1 MWCILAA
8 AFVLV
13 ARLYYIQIH
22 MGSEY
27 ARRVDIQYFGDT
39 KPLFERGTIF
49 FESKDNTRV
58 AAATQREGYTLSI
71 VPKNIIDPELTF
83 GAISGIFPTIPKEQ
97 FIEKAQKA
105 NDPYE
110 EIARKIPVEKG
121 AELRKLDLDGVVL
134 EKVAWRAYPGGTSA
148 AHTLGFTTEDSN
160 RNHSGKYGLERM
172 YDSVLYRP
180 SEGRI
185 TNFFAEIFADR
196 EQESEQDEKDS
207 DTLND
212 APFEKP
218 GNLIVTIEPTA
229 QSFLETTLDS
239 TQKSWNPD
247 SVGGIIMNPQ
257 TGEIIAMSARPTF
270 DPNDRQV
277 ESPKVFSNPLVE
289 DAYEMGSIIKAL
301 SMAIGIETKAVTPD
315 TTYKDE
321 GVVMMNGKAVRN
333 VDSRAYG
340 TVDMQTV
347 LNKSLNTGIAFVMTK
362 VGREEFSK
370 RMLAYGLGKKTGID
384 LPVEQTGLVGN
395 LSVNRDLEYANAGFG
410 QGISMTPIQAIRAL
424 ATLANGGKLVTPHI
438 LKKIEYQDG
447 TEFTP
452 KLPEPVQV
460 LSTDTA
466 DTITKM
472 LVNIV
477 DVALRNG
484 TVKMPRYTIAAKTGT
499 AQIADPTTKR
509 YYTDRYL
516 HSFFG
521 YFPAYDPKF
530 IVLLYQVNPKGAAFA
545 AETLTGPFMDT
556 AKFLINYYELP
567 PDR

>member
-1 MWCILAA
+1 
-8 AFVLV
+8 
-13 ARLYYIQIH
+13 
-22 MGSEY
+22 
-27 ARRVDIQYFGDT
+27 
-39 KPLFERGTIF
+39 
-49 FESKDNTRV
+49 
-58 AAATQREGYTLSI
+58 
-71 VPKNIIDPELTF
+71 
-83 GAISGIFPTIPKEQ
+83 
-97 FIEKAQKA
+97 
-105 NDPYE
+105 
-110 EIARKIPVEKG
+110 
-121 AELRKLDLDGVVL
+121 
-134 EKVAWRAYPGGTSA
+134 
-148 AHTLGFTTEDSN
+148 
-160 RNHSGKYGLERM
+160 
-172 YDSVLYRP
+172 
-180 SEGRI
+180 
-185 TNFFAEIFADR
+185 
-196 EQESEQDEKDS
+196 
-207 DTLND
+207 
-212 APFEKP
+212 
-218 GNLIVTIEPTA
+218 
-229 QSFLETTLDS
+229 
-239 TQKSWNPD
+239 
-247 SVGGIIMNPQ
+247 MNPH

-301 SMAIGIETKAVTPD
+301 SMAIGLETKAITPD

-410 QGISMTPIQAIRAL
+410 QGISMTPVQAIRAL

-499 AQIADPTTKR
+499 AQIADPATKR